1 MKFNKFISEPIL
13 LYTKTTMIATCSCRC
28 GNNHRTLRCWNT
40 HDLCCCTC
48 HMDSGTS
55 WLAGSVHDM
64 GKFGRLVMGTR
75 ESPCTNCLLKI
86 MIYDIHFEIIFVTS
100 SLTFSVS
107 LKWVTEIQWTF
118 YNIGHA
124 FTSRQC
130 KFCWNDLSF
139 TPTSNWILWIKFH
152 LPSTR
157 CTSNLETSHMPWK
170 TAVCWAAPGAG
181 EVEPTA
187 AWKSSANILKK
198 KEKTFIFFQRAK
210 RHGNEVGLKCVESR
224 VF

>member
-1 MKFNKFISEPIL
+1 MIQWKVMPNLWLDDTRWELTGTWCTCLFSTSTCFSYSSPFHLHSMKFNKFISEPIL
-13 LYTKTTMIATCSCRC
+13 LYTMTTMIATCSCRC

-48 HMDSGTS
+48 HMDRGTS
-55 WLAGSVHDM
+55 WLAGSVHD

-118 YNIGHA
+118 YNILHA

-152 LPSTR
+152 LPSIR
-157 CTSNLETSHMPWK
+157 QHLEQVK
-170 TAVCWAAPGAG
+170 
-181 EVEPTA
+181 
-187 AWKSSANILKK
+187 
-198 KEKTFIFFQRAK
+198 
-210 RHGNEVGLKCVESR
+210 
-224 VF
+224 